1 MVVVAAKTHRVANR
15 RKLALADLTDER
27 WVLTARDSHI
37 RAAVNTSFVQAGL
50 TPPTAQVETPSVIY
64 SIAIVQAGNFITV
77 APPSVIR
84 AFDSARKLRMLAV
97 LLDVSPRAIMVF
109 ARQSFASKPA
119 KRAMLA
125 QLTTPPVG

>member
-84 AFDSARKLRMLAV
+84 AFDSAQTAYVGSITRC
-97 LLDVSPRAIMVF
+97 
-109 ARQSFASKPA
+109 KPA
-119 KRAMLA
+119 RHHGFCAA
-125 QLTTPPVG
+125 EFCF